1 MKLVVFTLCLALSAS
16 GAAAQGW
23 SVTAGPGALIAPKWE
38 GADGMGVAP
47 LPWLSIGP
55 IGEPPRFAA
64 PDDSLG
70 IGLFSGPVRIGL
82 VGAFRGERDDEDE
95 RIGLRPVGQA
105 FELGASVDVW
115 PADWLRARIEVKK
128 GLDGHKGW
136 IADLGAD
143 AVATSGR
150 FTFAAGPR
158 LGVGNETYM
167 DTYFGVSPAEAAA
180 NPTIAAAYDPD
191 AGIRYAGAALGVI
204 HRHGR
209 WSEVAGIAWHQLTG
223 DAADSPIVSELGSSS
238 QMIITLGIMYTFDV
252 GN

>member
-1 MKLVVFTLCLALSAS
+1 MKLVVFTVCLALAAS

-38 GADGMGVAP
+38 GADGMTVGP
-47 LPWLSIGP
+47 LPWLSVGP

-70 IGLFSGPVRIGL
+70 IGLFSGPVRVGL
-82 VGAFRGERDDEDE
+82 VGALRGERDAAGD
-95 RIGLRPVGQA
+95 RIGLRHVDSA
-105 FELGASVDVW
+105 FELGASVDFW
-115 PADWLRARIEVKK
+115 PAEWLRTRIEIKK
-128 GLDGHKGW
+128 GLAGHKGW

-143 AVATSGR
+143 AVATSGP

-158 LGVGNETYM
+158 LGVGDDTYM
-167 DTYFGVSPAEAAA
+167 DTYFGVSSAEAIA
-180 NPTIAAAYDPD
+180 NPTILAPYDPD

-209 WSEVAGIAWHQLTG
+209 WSEVAGIAWHRLTG
-223 DAADSPIVSELGSSS
+223 DANDSPMVSQLGSSS